1 MVKVLVVDDEDGVR
15 NTLSEFIEK
24 LGYEALSASDGEEAL
39 EKMKEGP
46 DVVLL
51 DIMMPDTDGMEIL
64 DRIKEMSPST
74 DVIMV
79 TGLVKHEV
87 GLESRD
93 RGAFEFLTKPI
104 DFEHLKFLL
113 YFKTTQMA
121 LNKGQ

>member
-1 MVKVLVVDDEDGVR
+1 MFKILVVDDEDGVR

-24 LGYEALSASDGEEAL
+24 LGYEALSASDGGEAL

-87 GLESRD
+87 GLESIIFNISINR
-93 RGAFEFLTKPI
+93 P
-104 DFEHLKFLL
+104 
-113 YFKTTQMA
+113 
-121 LNKGQ
+121 